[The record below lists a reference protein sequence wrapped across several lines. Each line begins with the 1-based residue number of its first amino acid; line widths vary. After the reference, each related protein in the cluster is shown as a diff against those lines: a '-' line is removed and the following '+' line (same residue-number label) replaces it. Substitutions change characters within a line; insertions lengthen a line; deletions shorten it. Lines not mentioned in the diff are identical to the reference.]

1 MKKVMAF
8 LLALFAVVSFAGC
21 GKSFD
26 GYYVGNAIN
35 EKETD
40 TYVMEI
46 KPTKNNKEYTLSI
59 YQAGYDDK
67 LDVLNKS
74 TSKVYGNMFAV
85 FRTKPLTDEE
95 KNQYGGPT
103 KFHYKLVQSFRVPD
117 PGDTGVINANM
128 MGYPISFSIDKEG
141 NITDTSNLT
150 TGSYLNASE
159 RVFKKVNN
167 FKKEDLKPDLQ
178 KKVMEYFKTRYN
190 DDLSILK
197 EDTVTFE
204 G

>member
-8 LLALFAVVSFAGC
+8 LLAVFAVFSFAGC
-21 GKSFD
+21 GKNFE
-26 GYYVGNAIN
+26 GYYVGDAIN
-35 EKETD
+35 DRETD

-59 YQAGYDDK
+59 YQAGYNDK

-74 TSKVYGNMFAV
+74 TSKVYGNVFAV
-85 FRTKPLTDEE
+85 FRTKPLSDEE
-95 KNQYGGPT
+95 KNQYGGAT

-128 MGYPISFSIDKEG
+128 MGYPISFSIDKDG
-141 NITDTSNLT
+141 NIFT
-150 TGSYLNASE
+150 TASGDMQ
-159 RVFKKVNN
+159 VFKKVSN
-167 FKKEDLKPDLQ
+167 FKKEDLKPELQ
-178 KKVMEYFKTRYN
+178 KKAMEYFKTRYN